1 MSKGL
6 SEVQSAD
13 PGAHH
18 FPQEHGLD
26 AIFFGRGERCQWVG
40 GWGSGHQFFSF
51 FRFFFCISKLQSG
64 IPGVLVLVFKSEQ
77 DS

>member
-40 GWGSGHQFFSF
+40 GWGSGHQFFFFFFVSF
-51 FRFFFCISKLQSG
+51 FAFPSCKVGFQVS
-64 IPGVLVLVFKSEQ
+64 
-77 DS
+77 

>member
-51 FRFFFCISKLQSG
+51 FSFLFLHFQVAKW
-64 IPGVLVLVFKSEQ
+64 
-77 DS
+77 DSRCLSSCF